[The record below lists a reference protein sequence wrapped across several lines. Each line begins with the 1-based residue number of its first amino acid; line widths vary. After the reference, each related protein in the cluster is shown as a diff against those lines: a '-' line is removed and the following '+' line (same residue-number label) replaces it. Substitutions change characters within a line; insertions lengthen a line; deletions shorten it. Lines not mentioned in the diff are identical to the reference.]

1 MNLCFI
7 GVCSTRITDTCLF
20 SREDRSISRSS
31 SLPRALHHRD
41 NENVRAPRFLLRR
54 PRRRVQGDQG
64 PSACEF
70 FVEIFFSLH
79 PSCFLA
85 SSSSSS
91 LVLVRLLPSATAT
104 SRMKWIRRR
113 RFGRVRRRRSR
124 RRIGRRRCGR
134 NDASFAVR
142 SARVERRAVGRPT
155 ESKSKTNPSARRSF
169 RSDGGPAWVPMDL
182 VVYAQTV
189 VYYVCC
195 VRALTRWIENIH
207 IGARE

>member
-1 MNLCFI
+1 MNLCVI
-7 GVCSTRITDTCLF
+7 GVCSTRITDTCLL
-20 SREDRSISRSS
+20 SRRSITRSS

-91 LVLVRLLPSATAT
+91 LVLVRLLPSATCAT

-113 RFGRVRRRRSR
+113 RFGRV
-124 RRIGRRRCGR
+124 
-134 NDASFAVR
+134 ASLAR
-142 SARVERRAVGRPT
+142 ARVGESVGDDAVEPT
-155 ESKSKTNPSARRSF
+155 RRSF
-169 RSDGGPAWVPMDL
+169 RSRRASSGRSPNRIQIQIQSIRASFVPFGRWARVGADGSGC
-182 VVYAQTV
+182 
-189 VYYVCC
+189 VCTNSC
-195 VRALTRWIENIH
+195 LLRVLCTSTHALD
-207 IGARE
+207 

>member
-1 MNLCFI
+1 MHPLAK
-7 GVCSTRITDTCLF
+7 TDLP
-20 SREDRSISRSS
+20 S

-64 PSACEF
+64 SGACEF

-113 RFGRVRRRRSR
+113 RFGRV
-124 RRIGRRRCGR
+124 
-134 NDASFAVR
+134 ASLAR
-142 SARVERRAVGRPT
+142 ARVGESVGDDAVET
-155 ESKSKTNPSARRSF
+155 MRRSF
-169 RSDGGPAWVPMDL
+169 RSRRASSGRSPNRIQIQNQSIRASVVPFGWWVGPRGCRWIWLCMHKQL
-182 VVYAQTV
+182 FTTCVVYEHSRVGLKISTSA
-189 VYYVCC
+189 
-195 VRALTRWIENIH
+195 RASDSFLSLDVIFIR
-207 IGARE
+207 

>member
-1 MNLCFI
+1 MHPLAK
-7 GVCSTRITDTCLF
+7 TDLP
-20 SREDRSISRSS
+20 S

-113 RFGRVRRRRSR
+113 RFGRV
-124 RRIGRRRCGR
+124 
-134 NDASFAVR
+134 ASLAR
-142 SARVERRAVGRPT
+142 ARVGESVGDDAVET
-155 ESKSKTNPSARRSF
+155 MRRSF
-169 RSDGGPAWVPMDL
+169 RSRRASSGRSPNRIQIQSIRASFRSVRTVGPRGCRWIWLCMHKQL
-182 VVYAQTV
+182 FTTCVVYEHSRVGLKISTSA
-189 VYYVCC
+189 
-195 VRALTRWIENIH
+195 RASDSFLSLDVIFIR
-207 IGARE
+207 

>member
-1 MNLCFI
+1 MHPLAK
-7 GVCSTRITDTCLF
+7 TDLP
-20 SREDRSISRSS
+20 S

-113 RFGRVRRRRSR
+113 RFGRVASLARASANRSVTMR
-124 RRIGRRRCGR
+124 SKRCV
-134 NDASFAVR
+134 VR

-155 ESKSKTNPSARRSF
+155 ESKSNPSARRSVPF
-169 RSDGGPAWVPMDL
+169 GRWARVGADGSGC
-182 VVYAQTV
+182 
-189 VYYVCC
+189 VCTNSC
-195 VRALTRWIENIH
+195 LLRVLCTSTHALD
-207 IGARE
+207 